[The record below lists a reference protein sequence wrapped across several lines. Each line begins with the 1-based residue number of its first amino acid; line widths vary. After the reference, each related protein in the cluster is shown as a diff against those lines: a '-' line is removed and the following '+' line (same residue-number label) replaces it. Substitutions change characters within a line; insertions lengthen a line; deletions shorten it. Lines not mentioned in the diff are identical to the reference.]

1 MPYNLQMEND
11 ETLKEFVQIL
21 SRINELVGDSTST
34 NDEDINLPAAVDRLR
49 LSGKNDD
56 ADELTELCERADELK
71 AMHQGPS

>member
-1 MPYNLQMEND
+1 MEND